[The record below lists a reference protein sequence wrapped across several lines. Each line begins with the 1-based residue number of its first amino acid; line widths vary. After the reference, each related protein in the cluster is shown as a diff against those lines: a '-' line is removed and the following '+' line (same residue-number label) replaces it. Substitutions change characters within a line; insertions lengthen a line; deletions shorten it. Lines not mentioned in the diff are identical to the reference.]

1 MVNGNIN
8 EKLPELVTVISQINI
23 KLFIQVQFSSFFLRL
38 RIELQLELQ
47 ASNRAPA

>member
-23 KLFIQVQFSSFFLRL
+23 NEKLPELVTTLPSNSPTFSFHEKRP
-38 RIELQLELQ
+38 
-47 ASNRAPA
+47 PA